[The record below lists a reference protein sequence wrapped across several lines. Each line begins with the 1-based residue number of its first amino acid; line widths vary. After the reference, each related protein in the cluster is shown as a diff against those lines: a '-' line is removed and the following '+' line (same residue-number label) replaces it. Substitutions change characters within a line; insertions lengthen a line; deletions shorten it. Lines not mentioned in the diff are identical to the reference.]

1 MVTWYYYEYQGNPM
15 HVIFDSYPPEEIIPA
30 SKFLNNK
37 KLNKYFNRETA
48 AAIVCASQLLKGLTV
63 NPETPFYYATGL
75 IKYEAYGLNYIAEDS
90 RDDNGQ
96 FSAQLFI
103 EKGLSRISP
112 LTQFKVLQNMPLS
125 FVSIEHH
132 LTGDNAVIYSSAA
145 SLLLHALYAPREP
158 ILIGAG
164 KVYESGQTDAGF
176 ALINKADIEASPF
189 LSFTGEATE
198 LFQTWAQEKVLSC
211 NEL

>member
-1 MVTWYYYEYQGNPM
+1 MQ
-15 HVIFDSYPPEEIIPA
+15 VIFDSYNPEEIIPA
-30 SKFLNNK
+30 SKFLKNK

-48 AAIVCASQLLKGLTV
+48 AAIVCASKLLKGLTV

-75 IKYEAYGLNYIAEDS
+75 IEYEDYGLNYIAENS
-90 RDDNGQ
+90 VDDNGK
-96 FSAQLFI
+96 FSEKWFI

-112 LTQFKVLQNMPLS
+112 LNQFKVLQNMPLS
-125 FVSIEHH
+125 FISIEHH

-145 SLLLHALYAPREP
+145 SLLLHALYALQEP

-164 KVYESGQTDAGF
+164 KVYKSGKTEAGF

-198 LFQTWAQEKVLSC
+198 LFQTWAPKKVLLC
-211 NEL
+211 NELS